1 MEDVCY
7 RVISGFTYLV
17 ASLDG
22 NDERKN
28 MKKTDTSVL
37 FGRISLQFIYNNG
50 VSFKFDYLIPD

>member
-1 MEDVCY
+1 MEDMCY

-37 FGRISLQFIYNNG
+37 FDRISLQFIYNN
-50 VSFKFDYLIPD
+50 VFPLNLII

>member
-28 MKKTDTSVL
+28 MKKADTSVL
-37 FGRISLQFIYNNG
+37 FDRISLQFIYNKVFPLN
-50 VSFKFDYLIPD
+50 FI